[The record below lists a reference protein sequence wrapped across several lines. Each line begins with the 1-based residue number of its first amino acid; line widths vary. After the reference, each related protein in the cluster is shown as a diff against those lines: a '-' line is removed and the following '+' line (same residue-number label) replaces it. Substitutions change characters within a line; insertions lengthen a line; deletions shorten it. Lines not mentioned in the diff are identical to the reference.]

1 MKGDNPGGPDL
12 ISWRALKAGLRPSSE
27 SGKIPPGGPDESSRP
42 TPRAFQTAIHNLDS
56 HSHPLSYRDHPIF
69 AHKHIH
75 THTPCILR
83 RLYIYLRLYV
93 ISYWFCFSGWILSH
107 SLFCLWEWTNYS
119 MRRMYEKWITEISL
133 LAIVFKLKQSVCL
146 TLLSG
151 TIKLLHSYDCRRLG
165 FLSDPTW
172 L

>member
-42 TPRAFQTAIHNLDS
+42 TPRAFQTAIHSLDS

-83 RLYIYLRLYV
+83 RLYISTFVCYL
-93 ISYWFCFSGWILSH
+93 ILVLLLWLNSK
-107 SLFCLWEWTNYS
+107 SQSILFMRADKLFYEEDVQKMNY
-119 MRRMYEKWITEISL
+119 RNITVSNCI
-133 LAIVFKLKQSVCL
+133 
-146 TLLSG
+146 
-151 TIKLLHSYDCRRLG
+151 
-165 FLSDPTW
+165 
-172 L
+172 